1 MSEDSRLALT
11 TLHIGEP
18 IKKRYGCQYSKAYS
32 NDRFYI
38 TIDNF
43 TSHLQKDADIT
54 SLFVRRS
61 VFHAFWGGRDDEQD
75 TDNTNQHGVNSEGA
89 NAQDQQMPDVDRDS
103 NQDANTQDRQMSDV
117 DEADQDANNPDH
129 TREISVPASLQ
140 EHEMR
145 DRPVA
150 VHLRTILPR
159 RKKSRRRIRIRQ
171 PNKKNKAPKNISLET
186 PPDRS
191 SALTAF
197 ISSPPSLESY
207 NISQPN
213 LL

>member
-1 MSEDSRLALT
+1 
-11 TLHIGEP
+11 
-18 IKKRYGCQYSKAYS
+18 
-32 NDRFYI
+32 
-38 TIDNF
+38 
-43 TSHLQKDADIT
+43 
-54 SLFVRRS
+54 
-61 VFHAFWGGRDDEQD
+61 
-75 TDNTNQHGVNSEGA
+75 
-89 NAQDQQMPDVDRDS
+89 MPDVDRDS